1 MKHSYLNNLGVS
13 EEVWCARV
21 SLHVWQEDGSTAA
34 GLLPNPAQPS
44 LAWCC
49 LVRGNPRH
57 ADGRRG
63 IQIHTDML
71 TTLTILCRY

>member
-34 GLLPNPAQPS
+34 GLLPNPAQPG
-44 LAWCC
+44 
-49 LVRGNPRH
+49 LVLPG
-57 ADGRRG
+57 AG
-63 IQIHTDML
+63 
-71 TTLTILCRY
+71 

>member
-34 GLLPNPAQPS
+34 GLLPSPAWPGA
-44 LAWCC
+44 AWCG
-49 LVRGNPRH
+49 VTRDTQM
-57 ADGRRG
+57 AGRAGG
-63 IQIHTDML
+63 IQI
-71 TTLTILCRY
+71 Y